1 MPLSFAI
8 PQLAHHNEAAIQ
20 ARIDQKTKP
29 LGALGRLETVALQL
43 ALIQQREQIAID
55 KPTLLVFAGDH
66 GIAQQGV
73 SIAPSAVT
81 RQMVLNFLAGGAAV
95 NCFCQ
100 ANQMAL
106 KVVDAGILEPIE
118 DARLIVQRLG
128 SGTADL
134 SSQAAMTTAQAEQ
147 GIQLGYALAKA
158 QAAAGCTLLAFG
170 EMGIG
175 NTSSAAALLCAMTQL
190 PVAACV
196 GRGTGINESQLQC
209 KQKLVA
215 QALQRLTKR
224 PEQQG
229 HDPLTLLAELGGFEI
244 AQITGAILGAAEA
257 GIAMLIDGFIV
268 TAAAML
274 AVRIAP
280 GCRDYMIFAHGSAE
294 GGHALMLE
302 SLRARPLLDLG
313 LRLGEGTGAVLALPL
328 LRAACAFYNDMASFE
343 SAGVTV

>member
-1 MPLSFAI
+1 MPRACVI
-8 PQLAHHNEAAIQ
+8 APLAHHQETAIQ
-20 ARIDQKTKP
+20 SRIDQKTKP
-29 LGALGRLETVALQL
+29 LGALGRLEELALQL
-43 ALIQQREQIAID
+43 ALIQQREKIGID

-100 ANQMAL
+100 ANDMRL
-106 KVVDAGILEPIE
+106 KVIDAGILEPIE
-118 DARLIVQRLG
+118 DDRLIVQRLG
-128 SGTADL
+128 AGTADL
-134 SSQAAMTTAQAEQ
+134 SLQAAMTALQAEQ
-147 GIQLGYALAKA
+147 GVKLGAALAKA
-158 QAAAGCTLLAFG
+158 QAADGCSLLAFG

-190 PVAACV
+190 PTAACV
-196 GRGTGINESQLQC
+196 GRGTGITESQLQH

-215 QALQRLTKR
+215 QAVQRLGQ
-224 PEQQG
+224 PDHQQ

-280 GCRDYMIFAHGSAE
+280 RCRDYMIFAHGSAE

>member
-1 MPLSFAI
+1 MPRACAI
-8 PQLAHHNEAAIQ
+8 APLAHHQETAIQ
-20 ARIDQKTKP
+20 SRIDQKTKP
-29 LGALGRLETVALQL
+29 LGALGRLEELALQL
-43 ALIQQREQIAID
+43 ALIQQREKIGID

-100 ANQMAL
+100 ANDMEL
-106 KVVDAGILEPIE
+106 KVIDAGILEPIE

-128 SGTADL
+128 AGTADL
-134 SSQAAMTTAQAEQ
+134 SLQAAMTALQAEQ
-147 GIQLGYALAKA
+147 GVKLGAELAKA
-158 QAAAGCTLLAFG
+158 QAADGCSLLAFG

-190 PVAACV
+190 PTAACV
-196 GRGTGINESQLQC
+196 GRGTGITESQLQH

-215 QALQRLTKR
+215 QAVQRLGQ
-224 PEQQG
+224 PHHQQ
-229 HDPLTLLAELGGFEI
+229 HDPFTLLAELGGFEI

-280 GCRDYMIFAHGSAE
+280 RCRDYMIFAHGSAE

>member
-1 MPLSFAI
+1 MPLCFAI
-8 PQLAHHNEAAIQ
+8 PPLAHLDETAIQ
-20 ARIDQKTKP
+20 SRIDQKTKP
-29 LGALGRLETVALQL
+29 LGALGRLEELALQL
-43 ALIQQREQIAID
+43 ALIQKQQKIGIN

-81 RQMVLNFLAGGAAV
+81 RQMVLNFLSGGAAV
-95 NCFCQ
+95 NCFCHVNGMQ
-100 ANQMAL
+100 L
-106 KVVDAGILEPIE
+106 KVIDAGIIEPI
-118 DARLIVQRLG
+118 DDTRLIVQRLG
-128 SGTADL
+128 AGTADL
-134 SSQAAMTTAQAEQ
+134 SLQAAMTTKQAEL
-147 GIQLGYALAKA
+147 GIHLGYELAKV
-158 QAAAGCTLLAFG
+158 QAAEGCTLLAFG

-190 PVAACV
+190 PVTACV
-196 GRGTGINESQLQC
+196 GRGTGITPSQLEH

-215 QALQRLTKR
+215 QALTRL
-224 PEQQG
+224 EQGSQPPQD
-229 HDPLTLLAELGGFEI
+229 DPITLLAELGGFEI

-274 AVRIAP
+274 AVRIDPA
-280 GCRDYMIFAHGSAE
+280 CRAYMIFAHGSAE
-294 GGHALMLE
+294 SGHTLMLE

-313 LRLGEGTGAVLALPL
+313 LRLGEGTGAALALPL
-328 LRAACAFYNDMASFE
+328 LRAACEFYNEMASFE